1 MIDLNSFLGFN
12 IITSLAKVFFLALS
26 FMFVIFSIIIFKQ
39 VLSMDNL
46 VHEADYAFLIKFIA
60 FIFIVLS
67 VSLFFAALV
76 IL

>member
-1 MIDLNSFLGFN
+1 MLDLNLLLGFDLINSLTKIFFLGVN
-12 IITSLAKVFFLALS
+12 
-26 FMFVIFSIIIFKQ
+26 FMAIIFFIVVFRQ

-46 VHEADYAFLIKFIA
+46 VHEADDSFILKLIA
-60 FIFIVLS
+60 FMLIVLS